1 VIKKI
6 VFTKEETEMQKII
19 PHLWFDTEAAEA
31 AERYVG
37 LFENSRV
44 ISRNILPDT
53 PSGDAE
59 QVEFEIAGLKCSAI
73 SAGPDFKFNPS
84 ISFMVSCKDSEEVD
98 RLYSALCS
106 DELMPLGEYPFSKHY
121 AWIRDRYGL
130 NWQLMLDENW
140 EARAKIRPVLLF
152 SGEACGKAEEA
163 LDLYVSVFPDGEK
176 GFVNR
181 YQEGEAQDGRAKI
194 NYSEVSLGGIQMV
207 VMDHGYGAEFT
218 FNEAFSLM
226 VLCQNQEEIDEYW
239 DKLSSI
245 PEAEQCGWVKDRS
258 GLSWQ
263 ITPSNMSERLYGGT
277 EEDLKRLTEAF
288 LKMKKFDLAELE
300 RVRNQG

>member
-1 VIKKI
+1 
-6 VFTKEETEMQKII
+6 MQKII

-31 AERYVG
+31 AEQYVG

-44 ISRNILPDT
+44 ISRHILPDT

-59 QVEFEIAGLKCSAI
+59 QVEFELAGLKCSAI
-73 SAGPDFKFNPS
+73 SAGPYFKFNPS
-84 ISFMVSCKDSEEVD
+84 ISLMVSCKDKEEVD
-98 RLYSALCS
+98 RLYNALCA
-106 DELMPLGEYPFSKHY
+106 DVLMPLDAYPFSKYY
-121 AWIRDRYGL
+121 AWIQDRYGL

-140 EARAKIRPVLLF
+140 EAHSKIRPVLLF
-152 SGEACGKAEEA
+152 SGEVCGKAEEA
-163 LDLYVSVFPDGEK
+163 LDLYVSIFPESEK
-176 GFVNR
+176 VFVNR
-181 YQEGEAQDGRAKI
+181 YRDGEAHDKRAKI
-194 NYSEVSLGGIQMV
+194 NYSEVNLGGIQLV
-207 VMDHGYGAEFT
+207 AMDHGYGAEFT

-226 VLCQNQEEIDEYW
+226 VLCQDQKEIDEYW
-239 DKLSSI
+239 GKLSYVS
-245 PEAEQCGWVKDRS
+245 EAEQCGWIKDRF

-263 ITPSNMSERLYGGT
+263 ITPANMNELIYGGT